1 MANVEAIISDLKYGR
16 TKLLQA
22 IEGLSRR
29 ELTELPIYEDWTIK
43 EVLAHVLGWDQRVLR
58 TLPLMLQNRASEVA
72 SVEVDEYNQE
82 SVEAWRH
89 KSFAEILAEVQSTHR
104 QIMEII
110 SELEHREI
118 DTRRERHGRIITIR
132 SYVIDVMIEHDREHA
147 AEIELWRK
155 NLEQSIDPAELKTRL
170 AQRRA
175 DFLAAI
181 TDLSEADLLDKKA
194 TGDWAI
200 KDIAGHL
207 ADWERLMLNAARHIH
222 DPSLPV
228 IRPVTDGE
236 NEAMAARHAGESW
249 DKTFADLTAVQQ
261 AVDDFV
267 ARLKSGDWTLR
278 GPYPWPDDSGNL
290 AELLDHIILHYD
302 DHIAD
307 VQQWRNQVMN
317 KT

>member
-1 MANVEAIISDLKYGR
+1 MSNIAAIISDLKYGR
-16 TKLLQA
+16 TRLVQA

-29 ELTELPIYEDWTIK
+29 ELTELPIYESWTIK
-43 EVLAHVLGWDQRVLR
+43 DVLAHVLGWDLRVLN

-72 SVEVDEYNQE
+72 SVEVDEYNLE
-82 SVEAWRH
+82 SINTWRH
-89 KSFAEILAEVQSTHR
+89 KSFAEILVEVQSTHR
-104 QIMEII
+104 QILQII
-110 SELEHREI
+110 SGLEHREI
-118 DTRRERHGRIITIR
+118 DTRRERHGRVITIR

-155 NLEQSIDPAELKTRL
+155 NLEQSIDPVELKTRL

-175 DFLAAI
+175 DFAAALSG
-181 TDLSEADLLDKKA
+181 LSEADLMDKRT
-194 TGDWAI
+194 TGSWSV
-200 KDIAGHL
+200 KDIAGHI

-236 NEAMAARHAGESW
+236 NEAMVARHAGESW
-249 DKTFADLTAVQQ
+249 DKTVAGLTAVQQ

-267 ARLKSGDWTLR
+267 ARLKMGDWTLR
-278 GPYPWPDDSGNL
+278 GPYPWPDDGGSL
-290 AELLDHIILHYD
+290 AELLGHVTLHYD

-307 VQQWRNQVMN
+307 LQNWRNQVMGD
-317 KT
+317 T

>member
-1 MANVEAIISDLKYGR
+1 MADIAAIISDLRYGR

-29 ELTELPIYEDWTIK
+29 ELTELPIYAGWTIK
-43 EVLAHVLGWDQRVLR
+43 DVLAHVLGWDHRVLK

-82 SVEAWRH
+82 SIATWRH

-104 QIMEII
+104 QILEII
-110 SELEHREI
+110 SQLDHKEI

-155 NLEQSIDPAELKTRL
+155 NLEQSIDPAEIKARL

-175 DFLAAI
+175 DFSAAL
-181 TDLSEADLLDKKA
+181 TGLSEADLLDKKA
-194 TGDWAI
+194 AGEWSVQ
-200 KDIAGHL
+200 DIVGHL

-222 DPSLPV
+222 DPSLLV
-228 IRPVTDGE
+228 IRPVSDNE
-236 NEAMAARHAGESW
+236 NKAMAARHAGESW
-249 DKTFADLTAVQQ
+249 DKTLAGLTAVQQ

-267 ARLKSGDWTLR
+267 ARLKMGDWTLR
-278 GPYPWPDDSGNL
+278 GPYPWPDDGGTL

-302 DHIAD
+302 DHIPD
-307 VQQWRNQVMN
+307 LQKWRSQMMN
-317 KT
+317 KP